1 MRGSVQSV
9 IRGTLCGVA
18 TVLAVGLFPAFPAG
32 AGSPIPYGGEFR
44 EAIEEVFF
52 ESDDSSSGLGTRVSQ
67 PKLGAYREFIHKK
80 LRFLSS
86 HVYNYETVEKG
97 SSDRKAR
104 AAIEE
109 QDVIVALEHILDLLD
124 RLEGAKDTREAYD
137 LAAEIVMVEYATRSY
152 TEALASLEIPMHIKN
167 MLLDWS
173 VANKTRA
180 RGASAEATNLVDP
193 ATGEFYTPEELRAL
207 IRAGEDISRLN
218 PPPESP
224 FWSAKEDI
232 SKVDVISNYLR
243 GGDPVHEGM
252 VSEFPPFEGAEVD
265 YQKAHKTQ
273 SKPKLDVIYVDD
285 ECRKKSKKKRK
296 QCSRKIKL
304 KFGME
309 THADP
314 VANALLAALGYN
326 VDVSMHLRTI
336 RINLGKH
343 SFQELQADWA
353 GYFDRQR
360 LHTLIPLE
368 TVLLEGERGHSRDAR
383 GEYVV
388 FREAVAELK
397 PEEIHRVGFFTF
409 SSGMAAV
416 MREAR
421 GLFLF
426 NVWIGNGDM
435 KDEENNK
442 LALRR
447 DADGEMK
454 MYLIQQ
460 DLGHAMGLVLPERPN
475 AFPWDAVEVSA
486 FSRLFGWI
494 RGRKELNYINLQ
506 DNGLE
511 ETATYADAKWMARL
525 IAQLT
530 RKQIEDAV
538 GLGHW
543 PGGIAALYV
552 EKLIHRRNQF
562 VETFGLERE
571 FAPIPV
577 DRHITTADGSV
588 VDGRLLQSRWEHS
601 SVRFREHWRD
611 VFWPVAVY
619 LADAAK
625 RGFQRAVASFDTID
639 PGEFEITS
647 RFVIDPDLLID
658 LSREVRLNPH
668 PQASFDQYIVRDS
681 IGIGIRLAAGY
692 IGSADGAWFR
702 RLSLAYPA
710 ATKRLAINARNRV
723 INLLLP
729 YDVWRGRL
737 PEKYVLLREE
747 MFRTGLRVRPDEA
760 ALLSPIGA
768 GLDARQNW
776 VLAHRSAID
785 HREENPVVWLDESRF
800 LDQKIQAFL
809 ELAVLHI
816 PFLEAGRS
824 GGSLAGEAWTLD
836 ADRLA
841 PEGGDGS
848 AIFEGLVGRG
858 DFGDVGRIRLG
869 DPTRVALDF
878 EKRQSR
884 WSLILAGARFR
895 AGEDRITLLDSSGNP
910 LREEYRS
917 EMRHE
922 SSWSF
927 LDNGETQGVVVKGY
941 LGALDPGAR
950 VADEPVVAVRYSID
964 DLNTHSDELN
974 SYYGLLEGLGAGRK
988 YMASEFAAQEWE
1000 VSGREKGRWTRILTS
1015 GRVRLY
1021 GAALRR
1027 LMELE
1032 EAGYWSLLARNL
1044 GLDASRL
1051 ARYRARLDAPDPKQ
1065 RMMARRSSFG
1075 REYGRAIRRSSRILR
1090 SLRAARDAPSDR
1102 DRLRLLVKALYLA
1115 NFRAGDTFDP
1125 ILMATL
1131 LEWAGIDELVDRGQL
1146 IVAGRV
1152 TKAFEDEN
1160 NLPERR
1166 DMVGRLGVERDFRP
1180 VDYTFF
1186 PFDAVE
1192 LYNML
1197 NWVREVE

>member
-1 MRGSVQSV
+1 M
-9 IRGTLCGVA
+9 IRDILCGVG
-18 TVLAVGLFPAFPAG
+18 TILVLGLFPAVPAG

-44 EAIEEVFF
+44 EAIDEALF
-52 ESDDSSSGLGTRVSQ
+52 ERDGASSALGTRVSEA
-67 PKLGAYREFIHKK
+67 KLRAYREFIRKK

-86 HVYNYETVEKG
+86 HVYNYEKIEKG
-97 SSDRKAR
+97 RSDRKAR
-104 AAIEE
+104 AAVED
-109 QDVIVALEHILDLLD
+109 QDVIIALEHILDLLD
-124 RLEGAKDTREAYD
+124 RLEGAEDTPQAYY
-137 LAAEIVMVEYATRSY
+137 LAAEILMIEYATRSY
-152 TEALASLEIPMHIKN
+152 TEALASLQIPTHIKN
-167 MLLDWS
+167 MLSDWS
-173 VANKTRA
+173 VANRTRP
-180 RGASAEATNLVDP
+180 RGASEEASNLVDP
-193 ATGEFYTPEELRAL
+193 ATGEFYAPEELKAL

-218 PPPESP
+218 PPLESP
-224 FWSAKEDI
+224 FWRAKEDI

-252 VSEFPPFEGAEVD
+252 VTEFPPFEGAEFD
-265 YQKAHKTQ
+265 YRKAHKTQ
-273 SKPKLDVIYVDD
+273 SKPKLDVTYVDD
-285 ECRKKSKKKRK
+285 ECRQEGKKKRK
-296 QCSRKIKL
+296 RCSRKIKL

-314 VANALLAALGYN
+314 VVNALLAALGYN

-368 TVLLEGERGHSRDAR
+368 TVLLEGERGHSRDDR

-388 FREAVAELK
+388 FREAVAEVK

-426 NVWIGNGDM
+426 NIWIANADM

-447 DADGEMK
+447 DANGELK

-460 DLGHAMGLVLPERPN
+460 DLGHALGVILPERPN

-486 FSRLFGWI
+486 FSRFFGWI

-538 GLGHW
+538 GLGRW

-562 VETFGLERE
+562 VEAFGLERE
-571 FAPIPV
+571 FALLPV
-577 DRHITTADGSV
+577 DRHIATADGSV

-611 VFWPVAVY
+611 VFWPAAVY

-625 RGFQRAVASFDTID
+625 SGFQRAVASFDTID
-639 PGEFEITS
+639 PGEFEITG
-647 RFVIDPDLLID
+647 RFVIDPDLLLD

-668 PQASFDQYIVRDS
+668 PEASFDQYIVRDS
-681 IGIGIRLAAGY
+681 VGLGIRVAAGY
-692 IGSADGAWFR
+692 IGSAEGAWFR
-702 RLSLAYPA
+702 RISLAYPA

-729 YDVWRGRL
+729 YDVRRGRL

-747 MFRTGLRVRPDEA
+747 MFRAGVRVRPDEA
-760 ALLSPIGA
+760 ALLSPVGA
-768 GLDARQNW
+768 GVDARQNW

-785 HREENPVVWLDESRF
+785 HRDGNPVVWLDESRF
-800 LDQKIQAFL
+800 LDQEIKAFL
-809 ELAVLHI
+809 ELAVLQI
-816 PFLEAGRS
+816 PFGGAGQS
-824 GGSLAGEAWTLD
+824 GGLLEGEAWTLD
-836 ADRLA
+836 ASRLT
-841 PEGGDGS
+841 PEDGDGS
-848 AIFEGLVGRG
+848 AIFDGLVRRG
-858 DFGDVGRIRLG
+858 DFGDLGRIRLG
-869 DPTRVALDF
+869 DPRRVALDF
-878 EKRQSR
+878 ETRQSW

-895 AGEDRITLLDSSGNP
+895 ANEDRITLMDSSGAP

-922 SSWSF
+922 SSWVF

-941 LGALDPGAR
+941 LGALDGEDR
-950 VADEPVVAVRYSID
+950 VAEEPVVAVRYSID

-974 SYYGLLEGLGAGRK
+974 SYYGLLEGLGAGRG
-988 YMASEFAAQEWE
+988 YLASEFAAEEWE

-1021 GAALRR
+1021 GEALQR
-1027 LMELE
+1027 LTELE

-1044 GLDASRL
+1044 GLDPSRL
-1051 ARYRARLDAPDPKQ
+1051 ARYRARLDASAPKE

-1090 SLRAARDAPSDR
+1090 SLRAARDARSER
-1102 DRLRLLVKALYLA
+1102 DRLKLLVKALYLA
-1115 NFRAGDTFDP
+1115 NFRAGDTFEP

-1131 LEWAGIDELVDRGQL
+1131 LEWAGIDELADRGQL
-1146 IVAGRV
+1146 VVAGRI

-1166 DMVGRLGVERDFRP
+1166 DMVGRLGEEREFRP

-1197 NWVREVE
+1197 NWVREIE

>member
-1 MRGSVQSV
+1 
-9 IRGTLCGVA
+9 
-18 TVLAVGLFPAFPAG
+18 
-32 AGSPIPYGGEFR
+32 
-44 EAIEEVFF
+44 
-52 ESDDSSSGLGTRVSQ
+52 
-67 PKLGAYREFIHKK
+67 
-80 LRFLSS
+80 
-86 HVYNYETVEKG
+86 
-97 SSDRKAR
+97 
-104 AAIEE
+104 
-109 QDVIVALEHILDLLD
+109 
-124 RLEGAKDTREAYD
+124 
-137 LAAEIVMVEYATRSY
+137 
-152 TEALASLEIPMHIKN
+152 
-167 MLLDWS
+167 
-173 VANKTRA
+173 
-180 RGASAEATNLVDP
+180 
-193 ATGEFYTPEELRAL
+193 
-207 IRAGEDISRLN
+207 
-218 PPPESP
+218 
-224 FWSAKEDI
+224 
-232 SKVDVISNYLR
+232 VISNYLN

-252 VSEFPPFEGAEVD
+252 VTEFPPFEGAEVD

-273 SKPKLDVIYVDD
+273 SKPKLDATYMDD
-285 ECRKKSKKKRK
+285 ECRSRSKKKRK

-314 VANALLAALGYN
+314 VVNALLAALGYN
-326 VDVSMHLRTI
+326 VDISMHLRTI
-336 RINLGKH
+336 RINLGDH
-343 SFQELQADWA
+343 SFEELQADWA

-368 TVLLEGERGHSRDAR
+368 TVLLEGERGHGRDAR

-388 FREAVAELK
+388 FREAVAEVK
-397 PEEIHRVGFFTF
+397 PEEIHRIGFFSF

-426 NVWIGNGDM
+426 NVWIANADM

-447 DADGEMK
+447 DADGELK

-460 DLGHAMGLVLPERPN
+460 DLGHALGVILPERPN

-486 FSRLFGWI
+486 FSRSFGWI

-511 ETATYADAKWMARL
+511 ETATYADAKWMVRL

-538 GLGHW
+538 GLGRW

-562 VETFGLERE
+562 VETFGLDRE
-571 FAPIPV
+571 FAPLPV

-588 VDGRLLQSRWEHS
+588 VDGRLLRNRWERS
-601 SVRFREHWRD
+601 SVHFREHWRD
-611 VFWPVAVY
+611 VFWPAAEY

-625 RGFQRAVASFDTID
+625 SGLQRAVASFDTID
-639 PGEFEITS
+639 PGEIEITS
-647 RFVIDPDLLID
+647 RFVIDPDLLLD

-681 IGIGIRLAAGY
+681 VGLGIRLAAGY
-692 IGSADGAWFR
+692 IGSAEGAWFR
-702 RLSLAYPA
+702 RISLAYPA
-710 ATKRLAINARNRV
+710 ATKRLAINAENRV

-729 YDVWRGRL
+729 YDVRKGRL

-747 MFRTGLRVRPDEA
+747 MFRAGLRVRPDDA
-760 ALLSPIGA
+760 ALLSPVGA

-785 HREENPVVWLDESRF
+785 HRDGNPVVWLDESRF
-800 LDQKIQAFL
+800 LDREIRAFL
-809 ELAVLHI
+809 ELTVLNI
-816 PFLEAGRS
+816 PLLRAGQS

-836 ADRLA
+836 ASRLA
-841 PEGGDGS
+841 PEDGDGS
-848 AIFEGLVGRG
+848 AIFDALVRRG

-869 DPTRVALDF
+869 DPRRVALDF
-878 EKRQSR
+878 ETRQSR
-884 WSLILAGARFR
+884 WSLFFAGARFR
-895 AGEDRITLLDSSGNP
+895 AGEDRITLTDSSGTP
-910 LREEYRS
+910 LREEYRA
-917 EMRHE
+917 EMRNE
-922 SSWSF
+922 SYWSF

-941 LGALDPGAR
+941 LGALDGEDR
-950 VADEPVVAVRYSID
+950 VAEEPVVAVRYSID
-964 DLNTHSDELN
+964 DLNTHSDEFS
-974 SYYGLLEGLGAGRK
+974 SYYGLLEGLGAGRR
-988 YMASEFAAQEWE
+988 YLASEFEAKDWE
-1000 VSGREKGRWTRILTS
+1000 VSGRENGRWTRLLTS

-1021 GAALRR
+1021 SEALQR
-1027 LMELE
+1027 LTELE

-1044 GLDASRL
+1044 GLDPSRL
-1051 ARYRARLDAPDPKQ
+1051 ARYRARLDVSDPKQ
-1065 RMMARRSSFG
+1065 RMMARRSSFA

-1131 LEWAGIDELVDRGQL
+1131 LEWAGIDDLMDQGQL
-1146 IVAGRV
+1146 IVAGRI
-1152 TKAFEDEN
+1152 TRAFDDEN

-1166 DMVGRLGVERDFRP
+1166 DVVGRLGGERDFRP

-1197 NWVREVE
+1197 NWVREIE